1 MNTTPPIN
9 FREYISQIDFDD
21 VYEDTLLRY
30 RDHYLDNLAKI
41 FANDT
46 KSVFLQ
52 YYEKIKKEVTLTEE
66 TQQQVDKL
74 KSRMLKDIRND
85 FHLLL
90 KDEMFQESMDAI
102 ENLFN
107 NIKDITLADVNE
119 RIAQIPDD
127 KIDGYLA
134 DYDDIDIAELLM
146 SKVKTMHSDD
156 IMDLDSSMCEFLD
169 EQFEYIDHLITDAN
183 IKDILLEMRK
193 ELIDHANIQYRDYVD
208 DFMVHTVKED
218 LVTEI
223 FDEIQLKI
231 IYPNI

>member
-1 MNTTPPIN
+1 MNTTISS
-9 FREYISQIDFDD
+9 FRANLSQIDFDD
-21 VYEDTLLRY
+21 VYEDTLLRF
-30 RDHYLDNLAKI
+30 RDHYLDNLAKKMVT
-41 FANDT
+41 DT

-52 YYEKIKKEVTLTEE
+52 YYERIKKKINLTEE
-66 TQQQVDKL
+66 TQQQVNIL

-90 KDEMFQESMDAI
+90 IDEMFQDSMDAI

-193 ELIDHANIQYRDYVD
+193 ELIDHANILYHDYVD
-208 DFMVHTVKED
+208 DFIEHTVKED
-218 LVTEI
+218 LTTEI